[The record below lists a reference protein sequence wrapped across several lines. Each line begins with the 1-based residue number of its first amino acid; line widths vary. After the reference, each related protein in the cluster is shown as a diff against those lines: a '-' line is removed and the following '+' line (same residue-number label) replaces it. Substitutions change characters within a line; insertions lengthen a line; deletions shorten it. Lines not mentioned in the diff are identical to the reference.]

1 MDQMDYEVD
10 LLEMVR
16 VLWQRKWGIMAI
28 VIVSMVVAYCI
39 SSNMARIYK
48 ATSLIMVRPDPALT
62 SISFLQD
69 AASSPLGSMRNYV
82 EYIKSRTL
90 TEATLARLGWLQ
102 SSSEEEVLLWQGSI
116 SVQQV
121 QGTDL
126 ARLSV
131 ECNEPEKATAFI
143 NTLVEEFQER
153 IHQMN
158 QESTGAAMEFITQQ
172 LAIAENDLKEA
183 EGALL
188 EYKET
193 SGIVELSDESK
204 TRIDRLANINQLLS
218 QTEIELQA
226 ATSEQQELEE
236 ILRGIDPTLIAST
249 TLVNSPIVQQHRV
262 RLSELETDLV
272 AALEQYTEN
281 NPTVVALRTQ
291 INHISA
297 KLAEEVERVIGSET
311 TSLNPI
317 YQDIRSRLVSGKAR
331 IVALGAKLE
340 ALEKAR
346 SIAQAELESIPK
358 MEIDLARL
366 VRNQRVNEEIY
377 VMLRSKYEEMR
388 ISESMKVSDVYV
400 IDKAIMPDKPI
411 KPRKLLNTA
420 IAGILGMFV
429 AVGYA
434 FVLEYTDTTIKSPEE
449 AERILELP
457 TTGVVPDLVGARV
470 GARQLRRTKKGYS
483 DNPNGPLAL
492 LTSHD
497 PRSPGT
503 EAFGIIRTHLDFASQ
518 DNSVRSILVCSPG
531 SEEGRSVIAAN
542 LGISLARTGKSVIL
556 VDADMRK
563 PTQHMLFSLPNTI
576 GFAQLLANNVDQE
589 IAQETEVP
597 GLKVITSG
605 PIPPNPSDVLSSHAT
620 MAAISAISSQADV
633 VIYDT
638 PPLTTVPD
646 AMILGARLDGA
657 LMVVRLGVTSREAAK
672 RSKKLLRASRS
683 RVLGVVVNA
692 VARRR

>member
-1 MDQMDYEVD
+1 MDQIDYEVD

-16 VLWQRKWGIMAI
+16 VLWQKKWQIMAI

-39 SSNMARIYK
+39 SSNMTRIYK
-48 ATSLIMVRPDPALT
+48 TTSLIMVRPDTALT

-102 SSSEEEVLLWQGSI
+102 SSSEEVLLWQDSI

-126 ARLSV
+126 AKLSV
-131 ECNEPEKATAFI
+131 ECDEPEKATVFI

-158 QESTGAAMEFITQQ
+158 QESTGAAMDFITQQ

-188 EYKET
+188 EHKET
-193 SGIVELSDESK
+193 SGIVELSDETK
-204 TRIDRLANINQLLS
+204 TRIDRLANIDQLLS
-218 QTEIELQA
+218 QTEIELQE

-236 ILRGIDPTLIAST
+236 ILRGIGPTLIAST
-249 TLVNSPIVQQHRV
+249 TLVNSPIVQQYRV
-262 RLSELETDLV
+262 RLSELETDLL

-291 INHISA
+291 INHIST

-317 YQDIRSRLVSGKAR
+317 YQDIRSRLVSGQAR

-346 SIAQAELESIPK
+346 SIAQAELEFIPK

-400 IDKAIMPDKPI
+400 IDKAIIPDKPI

-420 IAGILGMFV
+420 IAGILGLFV
-429 AVGYA
+429 AVGYV

-457 TTGVVPDLVGARV
+457 TTGVVPDLVGT
-470 GARQLRRTKKGYS
+470 RQLRRAKKGHS
-483 DNPNGPLAL
+483 DNQNGPLAI

-531 SEEGRSVIAAN
+531 SEEGRSIIAAN

-563 PTQHMLFSLPNTI
+563 PTQHILFSLPNTV
-576 GFAQLLANNVDQE
+576 GFAQLLTNNVDQE
-589 IAQETEVP
+589 IAQETGVS

-605 PIPPNPSDVLSSHAT
+605 PIPPNPSDILSSHTT
-620 MAAISAISSQADV
+620 MAAISAISSKADV

-646 AMILGARLDGA
+646 AMILGGRLDAA
-657 LMVVRLGVTSREAAK
+657 LVVVRLGVTSRDAAK
-672 RSKKLLRASRS
+672 RTQKLLRTSRS